1 VHGDAGVM
9 VSVLVC
15 SLRAA
20 VASARVAVARAAL
33 TEVDRVTLVTTTTA
47 AHQSY
52 RVAPGVPD
60 TCVACASEW
69 VRCWQ
74 FLGAGGH
81 LEYSTPAAASRRVD
95 LPPIVTTRSDAHHI
109 YRVASRVGD
118 LSRARASDL
127 VRCWHFL
134 GAGGHLEYSTPAAA
148 SGRGDLPPIATT
160 TSDAHRIYC
169 VASRVNDHSRARASD

>member
-1 VHGDAGVM
+1 M

-81 LEYSTPAAASRRVD
+81 LESTASEVALGRTDLTPTATTDSEARPTNCVASHVNALSGARKSRAVHHRCIPGAGGGLESTTSAAASVRID
-95 LPPIVTTRSDAHHI
+95 LTPIQ
-109 YRVASRVGD
+109 
-118 LSRARASDL
+118 
-127 VRCWHFL
+127 
-134 GAGGHLEYSTPAAA
+134 
-148 SGRGDLPPIATT
+148 
-160 TSDAHRIYC
+160 
-169 VASRVNDHSRARASD
+169 